1 MTKPRHVSVL
11 RDEAVQALAPERGG
25 VFIDATFG
33 AGGYAVALLQNG
45 ASQVLGIDR
54 DPSAVNEAEAAIS
67 SSNGRLQVVQGNF
80 SDLEEL
86 AIANAA
92 HPVDGIAFDF
102 GVSSMQL
109 DRAQRGFSLRLDGP
123 LDMRMSQSGSS
134 ATDFLNTATEHEIA
148 IVIRRLGEEPR
159 AKHIA
164 RAIIEVRK
172 TVRLTRTIQLAELV
186 LKAIGRRPDAR
197 IHPATRTFQAIRM
210 HVNDELAQIESGLRA
225 AERALKPGGRLA
237 VVSFHSLEDRLVK
250 QFLRVRSGL
259 MPSASR
265 YDPSA
270 LSKSLR
276 SPSFRLLSRR
286 PTVPGESELSTNP
299 RARSAKLRTAER
311 LDTPVFSDRELGV
324 LG

>member
-1 MTKPRHVSVL
+1 
-11 RDEAVQALAPERGG
+11 
-25 VFIDATFG
+25 
-33 AGGYAVALLQNG
+33 
-45 ASQVLGIDR
+45 
-54 DPSAVNEAEAAIS
+54 
-67 SSNGRLQVVQGNF
+67 
-80 SDLEEL
+80 
-86 AIANAA
+86 
-92 HPVDGIAFDF
+92 
-102 GVSSMQL
+102 MQL

-210 HVNDELAQIESGLRA
+210 HVNDELGQIESGLRA